1 MHAAIYDRFG
11 EPEELRWTEVAEP
24 KTGPETVVV
33 RVRAASVNPV
43 DWQTMSGA
51 LSGRFDTLFPVV
63 AGWDVTGIVTA
74 VGPGV
79 RGFRPGDAVMGYIR
93 QDVIHTGSFA
103 EFVGVPE
110 RLLVVKPPELSWEQ
124 AACLP
129 LAGTTAWQ
137 GLFECLRL
145 EPVETVYIQAA
156 TGGVGALAAQFAL
169 AAGARVIGSCSQGN
183 ADWLR
188 GRGADAVDYHHDL
201 SRQVRAVAGDGV
213 DAVFDMYGGELL
225 GEEVGLLRGAAA
237 DGDGARR
244 VVSLVDDGVREAR
257 GQYLFA
263 RPDRDS
269 LEALVRAVVR
279 AGIASRVAQV
289 FPLRDAAEALAVS
302 KHGHPAGKLVLVP
315 ED

>member
-11 EPEELRWTEVAEP
+11 EPEELRWAEVAEP
-24 KTGPETVVV
+24 KTGPETVIV

-63 AGWDVTGIVTA
+63 PGWDVTGVVTA

-145 EPVETVYIQAA
+145 EPGETVYIQAG
-156 TGGVGALAAQFAL
+156 TGGVGALATQFAL
-169 AAGARVIGSCSQGN
+169 AAGAHVIGSCSPGN
-183 ADWLR
+183 AGWLR
-188 GRGADAVDYHHDL
+188 ERGAEAVDYHRDV
-201 SRQVRAVAGDGV
+201 SRQVLAAAQDGV
-213 DAVFDMYGGELL
+213 DAVFDMYGGESIV
-225 GEEVGLLRGAAA
+225 EEAGLLRDAA
-237 DGDGARR
+237 DGALR
-244 VVSLVDDGVREAR
+244 VVSLVDDGVREAGGR
-257 GQYLFA
+257 YLFA
-263 RPDRDS
+263 RPDRDG
-269 LEALVRAVVR
+269 LEALVRTAVR
-279 AGIASRVAQV
+279 AGITSRVAQT
-289 FPLRDAAEALAVS
+289 FSLPAAAQAMAVS
-302 KHGHPAGKLVLVP
+302 KHGHPAGKLVLVS
-315 ED
+315 ES